1 VTTRQFWDQ
10 RFAEEGYRFGTEPI
24 EFLAEQAPR
33 LTPGGRALALADG
46 EGRNGVWLA
55 EQGMHVL
62 SLDISENALAK
73 GRALAAERGVDLDT
87 QCIDANDWAWPTTAF
102 DLVVSIYFHPAP
114 DDRRRLHAAIIAAL
128 KPGGLFILEAFSK
141 NQIDY
146 GTGGPSDPDRLYSA
160 ADLTEDFAT
169 TEIDVLTEKVVRRR
183 GGRFPGQPAAI
194 TRLIARKP

>member
-1 VTTRQFWDQ
+1 MTTRQFWDQ
-10 RFAEEGYRFGTEPI
+10 RFAEAGYRFGTEPV

-33 LTPGGRALALADG
+33 LTPGGQALALADG
-46 EGRNGVWLA
+46 ERRNGVWLA
-55 EQGMHVL
+55 EQGMDVL

-87 QCIDANDWAWPTTAF
+87 RCIDANDWAWPTTAF

-141 NQIDY
+141 DQVDY
-146 GTGGPSDPDRLYSA
+146 SSGGPGDPDRLYSA
-160 ADLTEDFAT
+160 ASLAVDFAA
-169 TEIDVLTEKVVRRR
+169 TEIEVLAEEVVRRR
-183 GGRFPGQPAAI
+183 GGRFPGMQAAI
-194 TRLIARKP
+194 VRLVARKP